1 MTERPSPI
9 ARLYERA
16 PLGMRFGLEPMR
28 AACARAGHPE
38 RRLAAV
44 HVAGTNGKGSVSAM
58 VERAARAQGLRTGL
72 YTSPHLG
79 RFTERIRVDGE
90 PIADEALDGHLERA
104 LELGPELS
112 FFETA
117 TLAAFLA
124 LADANVDLAVLEVGL
139 GGRLDAT
146 NVIETARACAVTRI
160 ALDHTALLGSTL
172 EEIAREKAA
181 IAKPGVDLVV
191 GPATPTV
198 RAAIEDE
205 ARSRGGRVV
214 HVEDDAECVAF
225 FSHPRKLG
233 LAGAYQ
239 RDNAMVAF
247 ALARRAGIATEHVA
261 TGLAEVRWPGRLE
274 RLETA
279 RGPLLLDAA
288 HNPDGAQALAT
299 YLASEDPART
309 VLLFGALADKAWT
322 EMLDALAPRAATRVY
337 VAPKGR
343 AATPPEDLAARHVGD
358 VAASVIDGYERAVR
372 LAGPDGLVVACGSI
386 FLVGEVRA
394 HVLGTKRDPP
404 IAL

>member
-38 RRLAAV
+38 RMLDAV

-79 RFTERIRVDGE
+79 RFAERIRIDGE
-90 PIADEALDGHLERA
+90 PLDDATLDEHLSRALD
-104 LELGPELS
+104 LGPELS

-124 LADANVDLAVLEVGL
+124 LADAKVELAVLEVGL

-146 NVIETARACAVTRI
+146 NVIETARACAVSRI
-160 ALDHTALLGSTL
+160 ALDHTALLGDSV
-172 EEIAREKAA
+172 EVIAREKAA

-191 GPATPTV
+191 GPAKPSV
-198 RAAIEDE
+198 RAAIEEE
-205 ARSRGGRVV
+205 ARSHGGRVV
-214 HVEDDAECVAF
+214 HVDEDAECVEF
-225 FSHPRKLG
+225 FSHPHTLA

-239 RDNAMVAF
+239 RDNAKVAF

-274 RLETA
+274 RLSTA
-279 RGPLLLDAA
+279 NGPLLLDAA
-288 HNPDGAQALAT
+288 HNPDGAEALAAF
-299 YLASEDPART
+299 LSGEDPEKT

-322 EMLDALAPRAATRVY
+322 EMLDALAPRAAKRVY

-343 AATPPEDLAARHVGD
+343 AATPPEDLAARHPGEI
-358 VAASVIDGYERAVR
+358 APTVIDGYEQAAK
-372 LAGPDGLVVACGSI
+372 LAGPSGLVVACGSI